1 MNAEQFKL
9 KIIEQVSAHS
19 PAIGYLMRQPFSKK
33 ENNEYEYS
41 LDIELFSNEHR
52 VITTIKQIDAIERY
66 PSFAVSFK
74 PVIMNMDFN
83 EEEYVSFHSGFKQDY
98 IQEILRISKHQLVF
112 GLKQTIL
119 SVTEEYDLVLDE
131 AKPYYEYF
139 VFDLTTGDICL
150 SSSKN
155 LIEALKN
162 KYLAHPYYYDLEI
175 DVKLIDKIMN
185 KIKVLEK
192 NGTISSEILQKSK
205 KMLSCINLTEKIPGE
220 SLMTSILKNYQSP
233 NF

>member
-9 KIIEQVSAHS
+9 KIIEQVTTHK
-19 PAIGYLMRQPFSKK
+19 PAVNYLLRQPFSKK
-33 ENNEYEYS
+33 EDNEYEYS
-41 LDIELFSNEHR
+41 PDIELFNNEHR
-52 VITTIKQIDAIERY
+52 LMTIIKQVDSIERY

-83 EEEYVSFHSGFKQDY
+83 EEEYMPFHSEFKQDY
-98 IQEILRISKHQLVF
+98 IQEILRISKHQLIF

-131 AKPYYEYF
+131 TKPYYEYF
-139 VFDLTTGDICL
+139 VFDLTTGKICI
-150 SSSKN
+150 SSSKD
-155 LIEALKN
+155 LIQALRK
-162 KYLAHPYYYDLEI
+162 KFEAHPYYYDLEI

-192 NGTISSEILQKSK
+192 KGTISSDILQKSK

-220 SLMTSILKNYQSP
+220 SLMTSILKNYQNP